1 MSYIFAVKIVGFRKN
16 KKKSQ
21 YTGSLPSATDGN
33 GLFAVRRG
41 RQTGH
46 VAANCA
52 SWELTHLASLP
63 TVADGKGSPH
73 FPTVADD
80 KE

>member
-21 YTGSLPSATDGN
+21 YTGSLSSAPDGN

-41 RQTGH
+41 WQTGH
-46 VAANCA
+46 MAANYA
-52 SWELTHLASLP
+52 SWELIHLANLP
-63 TVADGKGSPH
+63 TVADR
-73 FPTVADD
+73 